1 MGNDSPS
8 DEQLIAQV
16 LRGDTAAH
24 EALFDR
30 YSPVVMG
37 LAFKITGDRGAAEE
51 VVQEAFWRLWR
62 KANSFEVQRGSF
74 TSWFFSIAR
83 NLAIDAVRRQ
93 KNQGQPANEAEQL
106 VEQIAD
112 PSADVAEAAWLGVR
126 HQQVR
131 AAVAEL
137 PAEQRNVI
145 EMAYFHGMTRQ
156 EIAQRTGE
164 PLGTIHTRA
173 RLALQ
178 KLRDTLK
185 VQGLDE

>member
-1 MGNDSPS
+1 MGSDYQS
-8 DEQLIAQV
+8 DEQLIARV

-37 LAFKITGDRGAAEE
+37 LAYKITRDRAVAEE
-51 VVQEAFWRLWR
+51 VVQETFWRLWR
-62 KANSFEVQRGSF
+62 KADSFQTRRGSF

-83 NLAIDAVRRQ
+83 NLSIDAVRRQ
-93 KNQGQPANEAEQL
+93 RNQGLPANKAEQI

-112 PSADVAEAAWLGVR
+112 PAADVAEAAWSGVR
-126 HQQVR
+126 TQQVR
-131 AAVAEL
+131 AAVAGL
-137 PAEQRNVI
+137 PVEQRDVI
-145 EMAYFHGMTRQ
+145 EMAYFRGMTRQ
-156 EIAQRTGE
+156 EIAQITGE

-178 KLRDTLK
+178 KLREALRL
-185 VQGLDE
+185 QGFDE

>member
-1 MGNDSPS
+1 MGIDDLS
-8 DEQLIAQV
+8 DEELVARV
-16 LRGDTAAH
+16 LRGDTTAH

-30 YSPVVMG
+30 YSPIVMG
-37 LAFKITGDRGAAEE
+37 LAFRITADQAVAED

-62 KANSFEVQRGSF
+62 KADTFEFGRGSF

-93 KNQGQPANEAEQL
+93 SSQGQPTNEPDHIMER
-106 VEQIAD
+106 IAD
-112 PSADVAEAAWLGVR
+112 PAADVPDAAWNGVLQER
-126 HQQVR
+126 VK
-131 AAVAEL
+131 AAVAAL
-137 PAEQRNVI
+137 PVEQRDVI

-156 EIAQRTGE
+156 EIARKTGE

-178 KLRDTLK
+178 KLREALRL
-185 VQGLDE
+185 QGLDE